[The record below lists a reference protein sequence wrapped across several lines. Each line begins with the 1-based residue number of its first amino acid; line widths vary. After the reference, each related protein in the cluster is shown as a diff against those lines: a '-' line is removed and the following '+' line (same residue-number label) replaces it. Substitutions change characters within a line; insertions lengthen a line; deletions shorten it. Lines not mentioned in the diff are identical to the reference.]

1 MCGIF
6 ALLNNKKT
14 FTVNDIN
21 NANLKGQHRG
31 PEETKLEIISNDLLF
46 GFHRLA
52 INGLDTSSG
61 QPIQIDDITLI
72 CNGEIYNYKELFEEI
87 KVTPIT
93 HSDCEIIIHL
103 YKLYGIE
110 QTLRLLD
117 GVFSF
122 VLHDNRISNLQYP
135 LVHVARD
142 PFGVR
147 PLYYLSIDT
156 DYKENN
162 FKKDNLN
169 ITNENII
176 AFASEIKVLS
186 PLLNYK
192 NKLLAEK
199 SNYLVTNF
207 TLDPEY
213 FTYSIKQFLPGT
225 YSTYSKDLKKINSKW
240 KNIYS
245 DRYHS
250 MICKPSTILKKGQ
263 EDIFSHALSNIC
275 TYLNSAVKKRVIG
288 TTERPIACLLSG
300 GLDSSLVTALVKK
313 YYPGTL
319 ETYSIG
325 MEGSEDLKYAK
336 KVAEHLNTK
345 HTEIVLT
352 KEEFFNSIPEVIE
365 NIESYD
371 TTTVRASV
379 GNYLIGKYI
388 SKNSDAKVIFN
399 GDGSDELTGGYI
411 YFLECPNNI
420 EFDKECRRLLSN
432 IYTFDVL
439 RSDKSISS
447 NGLEPRTPFLDRD
460 WVEFYLSL
468 PVSIRN
474 PLNYPE
480 ISKNIE
486 KYLLRQ
492 TFHVLEPDLLPSDVL
507 WRTKEAFS
515 DGVSGN
521 SGSWFQIINEKVEGM
536 YHYFDNKPVI
546 NHCNVNPPI
555 TLEQIY
561 YRDTFDKYYPN
572 CYNILPYFWM
582 PNYVNATDCSA
593 RTISFY
599 KNIQNKEN
607 KEFFLEEYKYF

>member
-6 ALLNNKKT
+6 ALLNNRNT
-14 FTVNDIN
+14 FTINDIN
-21 NANLKGQHRG
+21 NANLKGQRRG

-61 QPIQIDDITLI
+61 QPMQIDGISLI

-87 KVTPIT
+87 KVKPTT

-122 VLHDNRISNLQYP
+122 VLYDNCLNSQDPQL
-135 LVHVARD
+135 HVARD

-156 DYKENN
+156 DYNN
-162 FKKDNLN
+162 NSLKNDNFN

-176 AFASEIKVLS
+176 AFASEVKVLS

-199 SNYLVTNF
+199 SNYEVTPF
-207 TLDPEY
+207 TSHPEY
-213 FTYSIKQFLPGT
+213 YTYSIKQFIPGT
-225 YSTYSKDLKKINSKW
+225 YSTYSKDVKIYSKW
-240 KNIYS
+240 RNIS
-245 DRYHS
+245 NNRYHS
-250 MICKPSTILKKGQ
+250 MICKPSTILKNYQ
-263 EDIFSHALSNIC
+263 DDIFSHALSDIY
-275 TYLNSAVKKRVIG
+275 TYLNSAVKKRVVG
-288 TTERPIACLLSG
+288 TTDRPIACLLSG
-300 GLDSSLVTALVKK
+300 GLDSSLITALVNK

-388 SKNSDAKVIFN
+388 AENSDAKVIFN

-411 YFLECPNNI
+411 YFLACPNNI

-480 ISKNIE
+480 KSKNIE
-486 KYLLRQ
+486 KYLLRHA
-492 TFHVLEPDLLPSDVL
+492 FHTLAPELLPTEVL
-507 WRTKEAFS
+507 WRTK
-515 DGVSGN
+515 
-521 SGSWFQIINEKVEGM
+521 
-536 YHYFDNKPVI
+536 
-546 NHCNVNPPI
+546 
-555 TLEQIY
+555 
-561 YRDTFDKYYPN
+561 
-572 CYNILPYFWM
+572 
-582 PNYVNATDCSA
+582 
-593 RTISFY
+593 
-599 KNIQNKEN
+599 
-607 KEFFLEEYKYF
+607 

>member
-6 ALLNNKKT
+6 ALLNNRKT
-14 FTVNDIN
+14 FTINDIN
-21 NANLKGQHRG
+21 NANHKGQRRG

-61 QPIQIDDITLI
+61 QPMQIDGITLI

-87 KVTPIT
+87 KVKPTT

-110 QTLRLLD
+110 QTLRMLD

-122 VLHDNRISNLQYP
+122 VLYDNCLNSLHPQ
-135 LVHVARD
+135 LHVARD

-156 DYKENN
+156 DYNNDSSFRNEN
-162 FKKDNLN
+162 FN

-176 AFASEIKVLS
+176 AFASEVKVLS

-199 SNYLVTNF
+199 SNYEVTPF
-207 TLDPEY
+207 TSHPEY
-213 FTYSIKQFLPGT
+213 YTYSIKQFIPGT
-225 YSTYSKDLKKINSKW
+225 YSTYSKDVKINSKW
-240 KNIYS
+240 RNIS
-245 DRYHS
+245 NNRYHS
-250 MICKPSTILKKGQ
+250 MICKPSTILKNN
-263 EDIFSHALSNIC
+263 EDDIFSHALSDIY
-275 TYLNSAVKKRVIG
+275 TYLNSAVKKRVVG
-288 TTERPIACLLSG
+288 TTDRPIACLLSG
-300 GLDSSLVTALVKK
+300 GLDSSLITALVNK

-325 MEGSEDLKYAK
+325 MEGSEDLKNAK

-352 KEEFFNSIPEVIE
+352 KEQFFNSIPEVIE

-388 SKNSDAKVIFN
+388 AENSDAKVIFN

-411 YFLECPNNI
+411 YFLACPNNI

-480 ISKNIE
+480 KSKNIE

-492 TFHVLEPDLLPSDVL
+492 AFHTLAPELLPTEVL

-521 SGSWFQIINEKVEGM
+521 SGTWFEIINEKVEGM
-536 YHYFDNKPVI
+536 YQYFDNKPTI
-546 NHCNVNPPI
+546 NHYNINPP
-555 TLEQIY
+555 TTSEQIY
-561 YRDTFDKYYPN
+561 YRDTFNKYYPN
-572 CYNILPYFWM
+572 CYNVLPYFWM
-582 PNYVNATDCSA
+582 PNYVNATDSSA

-599 KNIQNKEN
+599 KNTQNKEN
-607 KEFFLEEYKYF
+607 KEIFLEE